1 MRNVHGMDEVE
12 LFSKA
17 VLEAFCPRVC
27 AHYLRL
33 LQRPQ
38 TEWPGEDINFRKP
51 LAVSELGI
59 LTIL

>member
-1 MRNVHGMDEVE
+1 MRNVHRMDEVE
-12 LFSKA
+12 VFSKA

-38 TEWPGEDINFRKP
+38 AEWPSEDINFREP
-51 LAVSELGI
+51 LAVSEL
-59 LTIL
+59 

>member
-1 MRNVHGMDEVE
+1 MRNVHRMDEVE
-12 LFSKA
+12 VFSKA

-38 TEWPGEDINFRKP
+38 AEWPGEDIKFRKP
-51 LAVSELGI
+51 LAVSEL
-59 LTIL
+59 